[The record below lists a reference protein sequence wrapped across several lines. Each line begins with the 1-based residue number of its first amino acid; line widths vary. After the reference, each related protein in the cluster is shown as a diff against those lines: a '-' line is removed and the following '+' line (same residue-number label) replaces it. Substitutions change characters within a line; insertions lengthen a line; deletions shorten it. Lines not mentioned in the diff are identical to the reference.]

1 MTPWGH
7 LKGQSIP
14 PRDSRCPPA
23 SFVVGLALV
32 PSLAPSLW
40 GPEDKQHPRS
50 WSQVPEVV
58 SSGAWGQEAHG
69 RRTPSPA
76 PVQRAQWPSGF
87 LLNSLS
93 TGAGGR
99 GLSPPR
105 VSQVAVQM
113 GSRRGREIKSKG
125 ALPQIQMSPLP
136 TPLCG
141 NGSQGLPDLE
151 SADSGSWLGRCL
163 GHGCGGSGLAV
174 VVFGLCFNRGH
185 KCGEM
190 LEEGCFY
197 SNAQ

>member
-1 MTPWGH
+1 MLTAGHTTSISQQGRDWVGGWVTPWGH

-125 ALPQIQMSPLP
+125 ALPQI
-136 TPLCG
+136 
-141 NGSQGLPDLE
+141 PDEPPAHPSLWKRITG
-151 SADSGSWLGRCL
+151 AP
-163 GHGCGGSGLAV
+163 
-174 VVFGLCFNRGH
+174 
-185 KCGEM
+185 
-190 LEEGCFY
+190 
-197 SNAQ
+197 